1 MKRVTVVQFKIL
13 KNLQNPP
20 HNRIKPSVVLCV
32 YSVYLCVMI
41 FFKESHDNKIVTL
54 CVRTFFY

>member
-1 MKRVTVVQFKIL
+1 MKRATVVQFKIL

-32 YSVYLCVMI
+32 YSVYLCVTI
-41 FFKESHDNKIVTL
+41 ENIQVYVSQFILNRIQ
-54 CVRTFFY
+54 